1 MCIRDRPMHRPALHA
16 TLAALAPLLIGSGVV
31 SWLEERSMVQGMYM
45 VLDAL
50 LNNGSGKYRESSA
63 YTRLVLAFIS
73 LYGFFMLV
81 DQVVWA
87 LTSFTLGVP
96 DSESLDDSNSSAQS
110 RQDLNLMA
118 IREARLLRVGAL
130 WSGTMASMFLAFVW
144 DHSRDLDWED
154 GGSPSPS
161 SHTLT
166 IIHHPRGHAGWLGW
180 TDTLDLVSSAV
191 LYATTTGCSGGL
203 GYLSNDVVGACYM
216 VVSVP
221 VTAWFATELA
231 MYRKM
236 GKSR

>member
-154 GGSPSPS
+154 G
-161 SHTLT
+161 
-166 IIHHPRGHAGWLGW
+166 WLGW